1 MRNIDI
7 GTKYLVIDNL
17 NYETLVKI
25 FSTDVLYETN
35 NIIVRQK
42 KFSTEE
48 IETALAEHTKLLA
61 NVWSLNEEDCP
72 EGCTLNHRGEIIDL
86 LAEMLGDD
94 YSSEEYTTAIQET
107 LLFKQMQLDGM
118 RRNIYNSANN
128 KRSRYFN
135 PDAIIDVQFI

>member
-1 MRNIDI
+1 MNNIDI
-7 GTKYLVIDNL
+7 KTNYLVIDNL

-25 FSTDVLYETN
+25 FNTDVLYETN
-35 NIIVRQK
+35 NIIVKQK
-42 KFSTEE
+42 KFSTKE
-48 IETALAEHTKLLA
+48 IEIALAEHTKLLA
-61 NVWSLNEEDCP
+61 SVWSLNEEDCP
-72 EGCTLNHRGEIIDL
+72 EECTLNNRGEVIDL

>member
-1 MRNIDI
+1 MNNIDI
-7 GTKYLVIDNL
+7 KTNYLVIDDL
-17 NYETLVKI
+17 KYETLVKI

-35 NIIVRQK
+35 SIVVKQK

-61 NVWSLNEEDCP
+61 NIWSLNEEECP
-72 EGCTLNHRGEIIDL
+72 EKCTLNYRGEIIDL

-94 YSSEEYTTAIQET
+94 YSSEGYTTAIQET

-128 KRSRYFN
+128 KHSRYFN
-135 PDAIIDVQFI
+135 PDAMINIQFI

>member
-35 NIIVRQK
+35 NIIVKQK
-42 KFSTEE
+42 KFSKEE
-48 IETALAEHTKLLA
+48 IEAALAEHTKLLA
-61 NVWSLNEEDCP
+61 SVWSLNEEDCP
-72 EGCTLNHRGEIIDL
+72 EECTLNNRGEVIDL
-86 LAEMLGDD
+86 LAEMLDDD

-135 PDAIIDVQFI
+135 PDARIDVKFI